1 MIAQEK
7 KILASRYSGVLT
19 MLPTPGNAAF
29 ITKSGSTWPQIS
41 WGERVNEGP
50 SL

>member
-1 MIAQEK
+1 MADTKNSKFGKYEAYEK

-29 ITKSGSTWPQIS
+29 IT
-41 WGERVNEGP
+41 
-50 SL
+50 